1 MKTSTLTGK
10 ALDWAVTKCEGFN
23 HEVTSSDWGMNGWAT
38 DWSQAG
44 PIIEREGIS
53 INAHLDGYEWFARD
67 YWGLNEQADET
78 PLVAAMRCY
87 IASKLGDDVD
97 VPPELV

>member
-10 ALDWAVTKCEGFN
+10 ALDWAVNYADGLNNIFTPVNYCGKWEHG
-23 HEVTSSDWGMNGWAT
+23 GLL
-38 DWSQAG
+38 
-44 PIIEREGIS
+44 IEREGIS

-67 YWGLNEQADET
+67 YWGMNEQAAEA

-87 IASKLGDDVD
+87 VASKLGDDVD
-97 VPPELV
+97 VPPGLV

>member
-10 ALDWAVTKCEGFN
+10 ALDWAVNYADGLNNIFTPVNYCGKWEHG
-23 HEVTSSDWGMNGWAT
+23 
-38 DWSQAG
+38 G
-44 PIIEREGIS
+44 PLIEREGIS

-67 YWGLNEQADET
+67 YWGMNEQAAET

-87 IASKLGDDVD
+87 VASKLGDDVD
-97 VPPELV
+97 VPPDLV